1 MSDALWSTGDLMRQ
15 LHDGALNEVLQRDV
29 SLPPFPDYIAQMCL
43 ERGEPRE
50 YAIRRAGIERS
61 YGYQLFNGT
70 RKPSRDKAIQLAIG
84 FELGADQAQELLRA
98 AEKNTL
104 EPRKKRDAALL
115 FCLAREMDVEDTQ
128 KLLER
133 HELEPLGQFER

>member
-1 MSDALWSTGDLMRQ
+1 MSEHAWSTDDLLRQ

-29 SLPPFPDYIAQMCL
+29 SLPTFPDYIAQMCL

-84 FELGADQAQELLRA
+84 FGLDLKQTQDLL
-98 AEKNTL
+98 KISQQSPLN
-104 EPRKKRDAALL
+104 PRIKRDAAILYGIMHGL
-115 FCLAREMDVEDTQ
+115 NIDEVQ
-128 KLLER
+128 KLLESFGMQT
-133 HELEPLGQFER
+133 LGG

>member
-1 MSDALWSTGDLMRQ
+1 MSEHAWSTDDLLRQ
-15 LHDGALNEVLQRDV
+15 LHDGALDEVLQRDV

-84 FELGADQAQELLRA
+84 FGLDLKQTQDLLKISRQSPL
-98 AEKNTL
+98 N
-104 EPRKKRDAALL
+104 PRIKRDAAILYGIMHGL
-115 FCLAREMDVEDTQ
+115 NIDEVQ
-128 KLLER
+128 KLLESFGMTT
-133 HELEPLGQFER
+133 LGG

>member
-1 MSDALWSTGDLMRQ
+1 MNQRTWNTDDLLRQ
-15 LHDGALNEVLQRDV
+15 LHDGALDEVLQSDV

-43 ERGEPRE
+43 EQGEPRE

-84 FELGADQAQELLRA
+84 FGLDLKQTQDLLKISRQSPL
-98 AEKNTL
+98 N
-104 EPRKKRDAALL
+104 PRIKRDAAILYGIMHGL
-115 FCLAREMDVEDTQ
+115 NLDEIQEI
-128 KLLER
+128 LESFGMTT
-133 HELEPLGQFER
+133 LGG

>member
-1 MSDALWSTGDLMRQ
+1 MSEHAWSTDDLLRQ

-29 SLPPFPDYIAQMCL
+29 SLPTFPDYIAQMCL

-84 FELGADQAQELLRA
+84 FGLDLKQTQDLL
-98 AEKNTL
+98 KISQQSPLN
-104 EPRKKRDAALL
+104 PRIKRDAAILYGIMHGL
-115 FCLAREMDVEDTQ
+115 NIDEVQ
-128 KLLER
+128 KLLESFGMTT
-133 HELEPLGQFER
+133 LGG

>member
-1 MSDALWSTGDLMRQ
+1 MSEHAWSTDDLLRQ

-84 FELGADQAQELLRA
+84 FGLDLKQTQDLLKISRQSPL
-98 AEKNTL
+98 N
-104 EPRKKRDAALL
+104 PRIKRDAAILYGIMHGL
-115 FCLAREMDVEDTQ
+115 NIDELQ
-128 KLLER
+128 KLLKSFGMTT
-133 HELEPLGQFER
+133 LGG

>member
-1 MSDALWSTGDLMRQ
+1 MSEHTWRTDDLLRQ
-15 LHDGALNEVLQRDV
+15 LHDGALDEVLQRDV
-29 SLPPFPDYIAQMCL
+29 SLPPFPNYIAQMCL

-84 FELGADQAQELLRA
+84 FGLDLKQTQGKVRH
-98 AEKNTL
+98 
-104 EPRKKRDAALL
+104 PRQSPLNPRIKRDAAVLYGIMHGL
-115 FCLAREMDVEDTQ
+115 NIDEVQ
-128 KLLER
+128 KLLESFGM
-133 HELEPLGQFER
+133 PTLGG